1 VIKFEKKKN
10 EKTPPPKSKAILLI
24 LKLTRN
30 HNPGMKAYSIN
41 AICSASERK
50 KTTKQ
55 ETLAYRLLVQ
65 RILKYTTVYHKT
77 PHLKYPKGIINLVVL
92 IYAGGPPLGSASASS
107 SICGVIFPLWIVEH
121 AMECG
126 NTINKWSQMRKVP
139 FRGIF
144 PSLLDPHF
152 SLPSK
157 LIFGSSWDLRRI
169 PTITFPSSRNLLN
182 EISIDSF

>member
-1 VIKFEKKKN
+1 MIKFEKKK
-10 EKTPPPKSKAILLI
+10 KTRPPKSKAILLI
-24 LKLTRN
+24 LKFTRN
-30 HNPGMKAYSIN
+30 YNPGMKAYSIN
-41 AICSASERK
+41 AICSANERK
-50 KTTKQ
+50 KTPKQ

-65 RILKYTTVYHKT
+65 LLLKYTTIYHKN
-77 PHLKYPKGIINLVVL
+77 PYLRYPKGIINQVVL
-92 IYAGGPPLGSASASS
+92 IYAGNLSLESASASS

-121 AMECG
+121 AMGCG

-169 PTITFPSSRNLLN
+169 PAITFPSRGNLLN